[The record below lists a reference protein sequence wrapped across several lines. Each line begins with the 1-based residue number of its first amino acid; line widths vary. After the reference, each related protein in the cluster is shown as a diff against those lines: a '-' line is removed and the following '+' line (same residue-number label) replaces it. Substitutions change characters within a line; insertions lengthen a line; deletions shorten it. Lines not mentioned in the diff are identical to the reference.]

1 MNCKDSDNYI
11 IGEKVDSRLKHIT
24 AAGVDWKNYPSLI
37 QICGDYDTLLGK
49 KVTKLETS
57 PD

>member
-37 QICGDYDTLLGK
+37 
-49 KVTKLETS
+49 
-57 PD
+57 